1 MVRFDGAPVE
11 PGMAEK
17 MTAAMPGRGP
27 DGIRHWQGA
36 SVALSQCMLRT
47 TPEALEETQPL
58 VNEDS
63 SVVLVMD
70 GRVDNREELQREL
83 RSRGAVLRDRSD
95 AELVLR
101 AYEMWNEDCPR
112 WIIGEFVF
120 FAWDVRTRRLF
131 AARDVGG
138 SRLFHYH
145 AGDGWFAF
153 ASEINGL
160 LASGLIEPRLN
171 ELRLLDYLVPEFTR
185 QDEVGTFYKGIERM
199 PAGHAMSIT
208 DRGLRAWRYWDPE
221 SLPGARFVSLD
232 DCAEGFLHELR
243 VAVKCRLRSNG
254 PVGASLS
261 GGLDSSSIVGLIR
274 AEFRDQL
281 SQPLKT
287 FSGIREDR
295 ENCLD
300 WTGIQA
306 MLADGWVDPT
316 ILTSEVASAACRS
329 RIDGI
334 AGMGEPFALY
344 EGLFDTLI
352 YEAARSRGCRVVLDG
367 GAGDLLFYSLERTLT
382 VEQGRLKRLPAVI
395 AACRRHR
402 EEAWVGTIT
411 RQLLAAA
418 APEGAKAVYL
428 ALRDRYSRSGTG
440 LDLLRGQVA
449 TGYAAMRRSERRH
462 RHAGSGLADD
472 RVSHARIFTSGMQS
486 FAYEVNGQ
494 NALSM
499 GVEPRSPYTDRR
511 VLEFAIRMPAEAKAY
526 AHWFK
531 LVMRKSMAG
540 KLPESVRWRREREG
554 HPLAQFYERFID
566 STSRCAPEMW
576 NLAYFERTLGNWI
589 EGKKLRRAWERYMRR
604 SDFESGIDLLAI
616 AILSRWL
623 DAHFRGSGTVDSS
636 RPATLG
642 NLP

>member
-11 PGMAEK
+11 PGMAEN
-17 MTAAMPGRGP
+17 MTAAMAGRGP
-27 DGIRHWQGA
+27 DGIRHWQGVGA
-36 SVALSQCMLRT
+36 ALGQCMLRT

-58 VNEDS
+58 ANEDS

-70 GRVDNREELQREL
+70 GRVDNREDLQREL

-101 AYEMWNEDCPR
+101 AYETWDDDCPR

-120 FAWDVRTRRLF
+120 FAWDVRRRRLF

-153 ASEINGL
+153 ASEIDAL
-160 LASGLIEPRLN
+160 LASGLIEPRLD
-171 ELRLLDYLVPEFTR
+171 EVRLLDYLVPEFTR
-185 QDEVGTFYKGIERM
+185 EDEVRTFYQGIKRM

-208 DRGLRAWRYWDPE
+208 DRGPRAWRYWDPE
-221 SLPGARFVSLD
+221 SLPGANFASLD
-232 DCAEGFLHELR
+232 DCAEGFLHVLR
-243 VAVKCRLRSNG
+243 IAVECRLRSNG
-254 PVGASLS
+254 SVGAALS

-281 SQPLKT
+281 RQPLMT

-306 MLADGWVDPT
+306 MLAEGWLDPT
-316 ILTSEVASAACRS
+316 IITSAVAADACRS
-329 RIDGI
+329 RLDAV
-334 AGMGEPFALY
+334 AGLGEPFALY
-344 EGLFDTLI
+344 EGFFDTLI
-352 YEAARSRGCRVVLDG
+352 YESACRRGCRVVLDG
-367 GAGDLLFYSLERTLT
+367 GAGDLLFYSLERTLS
-382 VEQGRLKRLPAVI
+382 VRQGRLGRLPAVV

-402 EEAWVGTIT
+402 DEAWVGTMA

-418 APEGAKAVYL
+418 APERAKAIYRKI
-428 ALRDRYSRSGTG
+428 RDRYATSGTG
-440 LDLLRGQVA
+440 LDLLRGDVA
-449 TGYAAMRRSERRH
+449 RGYAAMRRGERRH
-462 RHAGSGLADD
+462 RHASSRPAND
-472 RVSHARIFTSGMQS
+472 RVSQARIFTSGIQS

-511 VLEFAIRMPAEAKAY
+511 VLEFAIRMPAEAKTY
-526 AHWFK
+526 THWFK
-531 LVMRKSMAG
+531 LVMRMSMAG

-554 HPLAQFYERFID
+554 HPLAQFYERFIQCTAR
-566 STSRCAPEMW
+566 SAPEIW
-576 NLAYFERTLGNWI
+576 NLAYFEQMGGEWVDAV
-589 EGKKLRRAWERYMRR
+589 KLRRSWGEYARR
-604 SDFESGIDLLAI
+604 ADFDSGIDLLAI

-623 DAHFRGSGTVDSS
+623 ETRFR
-636 RPATLG
+636 R
-642 NLP
+642 